1 MYVPEVRP
9 GGWTLIDEQTPN
21 TTEDTEPSPP
31 RVVAYVFRTIFAFL
45 GYQASPGCVPN
56 VPGGWTLGVHGGT
69 QSPSR
74 PPLIARGEE
83 RVGWGTQ
90 KQVVKGDDDGYI
102 VVIVIVIVVVVGLSE
117 ELELTELLSTMAL
130 PYPRLN

>member
-1 MYVPEVRP
+1 M
-9 GGWTLIDEQTPN
+9 IDEQTPN

-56 VPGGWTLGVHGGT
+56 ERPGWLDLGSSWRNPVSFT
-69 QSPSR
+69 

-117 ELELTELLSTMAL
+117 DLELTELLSTMAL